1 MNNNVQR
8 QLRFTMALLVVIFLG
23 ACATP
28 SVRDPHSHF
37 YPPPVGTVLIVEHD
51 IDVPADWARVTIQRG
66 AVTPSVHPFA
76 TWCQLEVHDVMPV
89 PQTVRADTFTVRK
102 VSRDL
107 KTVVSVG
114 VPQMIAQTG
123 MSDSSGTS
131 DVTQVWH
138 LWLSSPAQPNVRRL
152 TCGGAFDRPWKA
164 EYPSIEEIRVT
175 LGKVMTLRLPG

>member
-1 MNNNVQR
+1 MNNKVQNTSR
-8 QLRFTMALLVVIFLG
+8 SIVWLFAVSFLG

-28 SVRDPHSHF
+28 TVIDPHSHF
-37 YPPPVGTVLIVEHD
+37 YPPPVGTVLILEHD

-66 AVTPSVHPFA
+66 AVAPSVHPFA
-76 TWCQLEVHDVMPV
+76 TWCQLEVHDVMPA
-89 PQTVRADTFTVRK
+89 PQTIRADTFTVRK
-102 VSRDL
+102 VSRDM

-114 VPQMIAQTG
+114 VPQMVAQSG
-123 MSDSSGTS
+123 MSDSSGTN

-138 LWLSSPAQPNVRRL
+138 LWLSSPAQANVRRL

-164 EYPSIEEIRVT
+164 EYPSIEDIRAT